1 MRPVFLCPF
10 MGQTAHLQCFISLF
24 PLTFP
29 TLLAA
34 RTPICGYYQ

>member
-1 MRPVFLCPF
+1 

-24 PLTFP
+24 PLTFL